1 MSDIDQ
7 SILDAMTEEERA
19 ALLDDDDTDD
29 AIVVM
34 PGDEGADDDG
44 ETDEGAGDDNSDE
57 EKDEKAALDD
67 ANKAEADAATADT
80 AKKQEQEQDQQDP
93 PKPLFR
99 AEVPA
104 DLADKYAAID
114 TKEEELLAKFEDGDM
129 TTREYNAE
137 LRKLNDERNDLKWLE
152 RKAEL
157 SQETLQQQQ
166 ETLQQQQEKV
176 WLSTVQAFLPD
187 HPVISE
193 SEENWN
199 SFDQV
204 LRTVTAVRINAGQP
218 YGKAELDRA
227 YKIWADERGIEVK
240 AAAAKEPA
248 PTAKAPAAKA
258 PAAKDE
264 QKKELPPT
272 LAKVPAASNED
283 TDDGKYAAL
292 ERLADKDPQAYQEAI
307 AKMSASEYEQY
318 TKFTG

>member
-19 ALLDDDDTDD
+19 ALLDDDDSDD

-34 PGDEGADDDG
+34 PSDEGADDG
-44 ETDEGAGDDNSDE
+44 AETDEGAANDNSDK

-67 ANKAEADAATADT
+67 ANKAEADAATAET
-80 AKKQEQEQDQQDP
+80 AKKQDQEQDRQDP

-104 DLADKYAAID
+104 DITEKYTAID
-114 TKEEELLAKFEDGDM
+114 TKEEELIAKFDEGDM

-137 LRKLNDERNDLKWLE
+137 LRKLNEERNDLKWLE

-157 SQETLQQQQ
+157 SKETLQQQQ
-166 ETLQQQQEKV
+166 ESLKQEQD
-176 WLSTVQAFLPD
+176 QAWYATARAFAD
-187 HPVISE
+187 ENPVLE
-193 SEENWN
+193 QSEENWN

-204 LRTVTAVRINAGQP
+204 VRTVTAVRIAAGQP
-218 YGKAELDRA
+218 FGRAELERA
-227 YKIWADERGIEVK
+227 YKIWADERGIEAK
-240 AAAAKEPA
+240 APAAKE
-248 PTAKAPAAKA
+248 PAAKA
-258 PAAKDE
+258 PAAKNE

-283 TDDGKYAAL
+283 TDDGKFAAL
-292 ERLADKDPQAYQEAI
+292 ERLMETDPQKYQDAI
-307 AKMSASEYEQY
+307 AKMSSTEYDAY
-318 TKFTG
+318 TKFSG

>member
-19 ALLDDDDTDD
+19 ALLDDDDSDD
-29 AIVVM
+29 ALVVI
-34 PGDEGADDDG
+34 PGEEGADDDG
-44 ETDEGAGDDNSDE
+44 EADEGEGDDNSDE

-80 AKKQEQEQDQQDP
+80 AKKQEQEQDRQEQA
-93 PKPLFR
+93 KPLFR

-104 DLADKYAAID
+104 DIADKYAAID
-114 TKEEELLAKFEDGDM
+114 TKEEELIAKFEDGDM

-137 LRKLNDERNDLKWLE
+137 LRKLNKERNDLEWLE

-157 SQETLQQQQ
+157 SQETAQQQL
-166 ETLQQQQEKV
+166 EDT
-176 WLSTVQAFLPD
+176 WLTTVKAFLPD
-187 HPVISE
+187 HPAISE
-193 SEENWN
+193 NEENWN

-204 LRTVTAVRINAGQP
+204 LRTVTAVRINAGQA
-218 YGKAELDRA
+218 YGKAELERA

-240 AAAAKEPA
+240 APAAKATDPA
-248 PTAKAPAAKA
+248 AKASAAKA

-307 AKMSASEYEQY
+307 AKMSAAEYEAY
-318 TKFTG
+318 TKFQG

>member
-19 ALLDDDDTDD
+19 ALLDDDDSDD

-34 PGDEGADDDG
+34 PGDEGADDDD
-44 ETDEGAGDDNSDE
+44 EADEGAADDGDSDDKADKKAEPGADNNQSADDNS
-57 EKDEKAALDD
+57 A
-67 ANKAEADAATADT
+67 AEA
-80 AKKQEQEQDQQDP
+80 AKETEQA
-93 PKPLFR
+93 KPLFR

-104 DLADKYAAID
+104 DIADKYAAID
-114 TKEEELLAKFEDGDM
+114 TKEEELIAKFEDGDM

-137 LRKLNDERNDLKWLE
+137 LRKLNKERNDLEWLE

-157 SQETLQQQQ
+157 SQETAQQQL
-166 ETLQQQQEKV
+166 EDT
-176 WLSTVQAFLPD
+176 WLTTVKAFLPD
-187 HPVISE
+187 HPAISE

-204 LRTVTAVRINAGQP
+204 LRTVTAVRINAGQA
-218 YGKAELDRA
+218 YGKAELERA

-240 AAAAKEPA
+240 A
-248 PTAKAPAAKA
+248 PAAKA
-258 PAAKDE
+258 SAAKATAAKDE

-307 AKMSASEYEQY
+307 AKMSAAEYEAY
-318 TKFTG
+318 TKFQG

>member
-19 ALLDDDDTDD
+19 ALLDDDDSDD
-29 AIVVM
+29 AIVVL
-34 PGDEGADDDG
+34 PGDEAADDDEQDG
-44 ETDEGAGDDNSDE
+44 DQSGDDEEADKKAEPDADTNQPADDNLTDE
-57 EKDEKAALDD
+57 
-67 ANKAEADAATADT
+67 T
-80 AKKQEQEQDQQDP
+80 AKAPEQQDQ

-99 AEVPA
+99 AELPA

-114 TKEEELLAKFEDGDM
+114 TKEEELIAKFEDGDM

-137 LRKLNDERNDLKWLE
+137 LRKLNKERNDLEWLE

-157 SQETLQQQQ
+157 SQETAQQQQ
-166 ETLQQQQEKV
+166 EDT
-176 WLSTVQAFLPD
+176 WLTTVKAFLPE
-187 HPVISE
+187 HPAISE
-193 SEENWN
+193 SEENWS

-204 LRTVTAVRINAGQP
+204 LRTVTAVRINAGQA
-218 YGKAELDRA
+218 YGKAELERA

-240 AAAAKEPA
+240 APAAKEPDQ
-248 PTAKAPAAKA
+248 KPAAKA
-258 PAAKDE
+258 PAAKNE

-307 AKMSASEYEQY
+307 AKMSAAEYEQY

>member
-19 ALLDDDDTDD
+19 ALLDDDDSDD

-34 PGDEGADDDG
+34 PGDEGADDDDEDG
-44 ETDEGAGDDNSDE
+44 EGAADDGDD
-57 EKDEKAALDD
+57 KADK
-67 ANKAEADAATADT
+67 KAEPGADNNQSADDNLAAEA
-80 AKKQEQEQDQQDP
+80 AEENEQA
-93 PKPLFR
+93 KPLFR

-104 DLADKYAAID
+104 DIADKYAAID
-114 TKEEELLAKFEDGDM
+114 TKEEELIAKFEDGDM

-137 LRKLNDERNDLKWLE
+137 LRKLNKERNDLEWLE

-157 SQETLQQQQ
+157 SQETAQQQL
-166 ETLQQQQEKV
+166 EDT
-176 WLSTVQAFLPD
+176 WLTTVKAFLPD
-187 HPVISE
+187 HPAISE
-193 SEENWN
+193 NEENWN

-204 LRTVTAVRINAGQP
+204 LRTVTAVRINAGQA
-218 YGKAELDRA
+218 YGKAELERA

-240 AAAAKEPA
+240 APAAKA
-248 PTAKAPAAKA
+248 SAAKA

-307 AKMSASEYEQY
+307 AKMSAAEYEAY
-318 TKFTG
+318 TKFQG